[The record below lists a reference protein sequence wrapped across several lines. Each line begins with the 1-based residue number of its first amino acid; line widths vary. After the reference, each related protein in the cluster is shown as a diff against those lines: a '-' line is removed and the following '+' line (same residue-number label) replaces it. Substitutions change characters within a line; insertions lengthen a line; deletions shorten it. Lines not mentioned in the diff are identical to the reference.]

1 MRAAVLVASLAAA
14 VSAGTPFRVQAVE
27 GYDWS
32 IENWQAGCD
41 DEGCHYDFN
50 VSAPADDNNPAR
62 PAFLAYC
69 TGGGEGDPYEECDLL
84 DESDVARRVVA
95 KLLPSTPSNTSSDTV
110 AHIELSFKYTDLQ
123 TSTTWW
129 NFTGDGDASYNE
141 DSTTPLMNFTIKP
154 DSITAAA

>member
-1 MRAAVLVASLAAA
+1 MVSAVLFASLATAVAA
-14 VSAGTPFRVQAVE
+14 SVPFNVHAVE

-32 IENWQAGCD
+32 ITNWAAGCD

-50 VSAPADDNNPAR
+50 VSAPADNNNPAR

-69 TGGGEGDPYEECDLL
+69 TGGEEGGPYEECDLL
-84 DESDVARRVVA
+84 DEADVARRVVA
-95 KLLPSTPSNTSSDTV
+95 KLLPSTPSNTSSDAV
-110 AHIELSFKYTDLQ
+110 AHIQLSFKYTDLE

-141 DSTTPLMNFTIKP
+141 DSSTPLTNFTIKP